1 MIRMLLALVIVGL
14 ALALVA
20 RTLKQAPV
28 APADAPA
35 VELRDAVREA
45 EQVKALVEQ
54 QQELLQ
60 RRAET
65 HREQ

>member
-14 ALALVA
+14 TLALVA

-65 HREQ
+65 HRKQ